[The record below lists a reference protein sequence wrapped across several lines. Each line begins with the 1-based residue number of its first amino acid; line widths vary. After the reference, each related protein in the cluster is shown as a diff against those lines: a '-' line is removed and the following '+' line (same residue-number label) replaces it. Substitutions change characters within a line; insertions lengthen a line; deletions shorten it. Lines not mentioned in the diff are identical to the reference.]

1 MLECVIHVATEVQL
15 AGQNGSLVEP
25 TSSGRDSLQGSGTQ
39 TSNTTTFPGELAL
52 VSDKPAS
59 ATVGTVVIVPGDE
72 RESSGT

>member
-25 TSSGRDSLQGSGTQ
+25 TSSGRDSLRSATQ